1 MPEVVPTE
9 RELQALKV
17 LWQLGPATVREICD
31 AIDGQGDR
39 LAYTTVLSLLQVME
53 TKGLVGHTAEGK
65 VYTYFPRVRREPTFR
80 RLAKGFLE
88 TVFDGAM
95 DEYVMR
101 ALESRRLS
109 SDEISRL
116 EQMIAAAKD
125 QARVNPQKS
134 NEARPGDSRQSEA
147 RGRRNRKQGD
157 NS

>member
-1 MPEVVPTE
+1 MPEVIPTE

-17 LWQLGPATVREICD
+17 LWQL
-31 AIDGQGDR
+31 
-39 LAYTTVLSLLQVME
+39 VLSLLQVME
-53 TKGLVGHTAEGK
+53 QKGLVGHTADGK

-101 ALESRRLS
+101 ALESRRPS

-116 EQMIAAAKD
+116 EQMIAAAKAQSRGTPD
-125 QARVNPQKS
+125 KS
-134 NEARPGDSRQSEA
+134 NDEKGASRQGET
-147 RGRRNRKQGD
+147 RGRRHRKQGD
-157 NS
+157 TP

>member
-1 MPEVVPTE
+1 MPDVIPTE

-17 LWQLGPATVREICD
+17 FWQAGQATVREICD
-31 AIDGQGDR
+31 AIDSQGDR

-53 TKGLVGHTAEGK
+53 QKGLVGHTAAGK

-101 ALESRRLS
+101 AFESRRLS

-116 EQMIAAAKD
+116 EQMIASAKD
-125 QARVNPQKS
+125 QARISPKNT
-134 NEARPGDSRQSEA
+134 NDSRPDDANQDEPQV
-147 RGRRNRKQGD
+147 RRNRKMGETP
-157 NS
+157 

>member
-17 LWQLGPATVREICD
+17 LWQIGPATVREICD
-31 AIDGQGDR
+31 AIDSQGDR

-53 TKGLVGHTAEGK
+53 QKGLVGHTAAGK
-65 VYTYFPRVRREPTFR
+65 VYSYFPRVRREPMFR

-88 TVFDGAM
+88 NVFDGAM

-116 EQMIAAAKD
+116 EQMIAAAKA
-125 QARVNPQKS
+125 QAGGTPDKPTEDTS
-134 NEARPGDSRQSEA
+134 GDSRLGEP

-157 NS
+157 TP

>member
-1 MPEVVPTE
+1 MPEVIPTE

-17 LWQLGPATVREICD
+17 LWQLGNATVREICD
-31 AIDGQGDR
+31 AIDSQGDR

-53 TKGLVGHTAEGK
+53 QKGLVGHSAQGK
-65 VYTYFPRVRREPTFR
+65 VYSYFPRVRREPTFR

-109 SDEISRL
+109 SDEIKRL
-116 EQMIAAAKD
+116 KKLIAAAKV
-125 QARVNPQKS
+125 QARGTPEKS
-134 NEARPGDSRQSEA
+134 DDSDSGET
-147 RGRRNRKQGD
+147 RGHRIRKQGD
-157 NS
+157 QP

>member
-1 MPEVVPTE
+1 MPEVIPTE

-17 LWQLGPATVREICD
+17 LWQLGEATVREICD
-31 AIDGQGDR
+31 AIDSQGDR

-53 TKGLVGHTAEGK
+53 QKGLVGHTAEGK
-65 VYTYFPRVRREPTFR
+65 VYSYFPRVRREPTFR

-101 ALESRRLS
+101 ALESRRMS

-116 EQMIAAAKD
+116 EQMIAAAKG
-125 QARVNPQKS
+125 QARS
-134 NEARPGDSRQSEA
+134 NSERPGDVDPGDSRQGEK

-157 NS
+157 SQ